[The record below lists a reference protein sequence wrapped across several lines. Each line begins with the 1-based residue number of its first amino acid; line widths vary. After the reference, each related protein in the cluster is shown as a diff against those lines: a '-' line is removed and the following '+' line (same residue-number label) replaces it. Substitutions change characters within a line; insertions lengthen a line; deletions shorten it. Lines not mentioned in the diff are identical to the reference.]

1 MSNSNIKRAMVFA
14 AGMGTRLKP
23 FTDLHPKALFPIKGK
38 TLLARNIEYL
48 KQYGVEDV
56 IINVHHFAEQIIEH
70 VKENDSWGINISFS
84 IEQDL
89 LLDTGGG
96 LLNAAHYFDSTEN
109 FILYN
114 ADILTNL
121 QLDKMIAYHEEHQP
135 MVTLAVSERES
146 SRYFL
151 FNYESRLCGWENI
164 STGER
169 KIKANSFIYY
179 PRAFSGIHIVN
190 KELLNTRKEVTK
202 FSITDW
208 YLDICVTNTILGYNA
223 IGAKFIDVGK
233 VANVAEA
240 ELLFG

>member
-1 MSNSNIKRAMVFA
+1 MSNSNINKAMVFA

-56 IINVHHFAEQIIEH
+56 LINVHHFAEQIIEH
-70 VKENDSWGINISFS
+70 VKKHNSWGINISFS
-84 IEQDL
+84 NEKDL

-96 LLNAAHYFDSTEN
+96 LLNAASYFDNTEN

-114 ADILTNL
+114 ADILTNMPM
-121 QLDKMIAYHEEHQP
+121 DKMIAYHEEHQP

-151 FNYESRLCGWENI
+151 FNE
-164 STGER
+164 
-169 KIKANSFIYY
+169 
-179 PRAFSGIHIVN
+179 
-190 KELLNTRKEVTK
+190 
-202 FSITDW
+202 
-208 YLDICVTNTILGYNA
+208 
-223 IGAKFIDVGK
+223 
-233 VANVAEA
+233 
-240 ELLFG
+240 